1 MHNNRRHNRDPR
13 EKPELVLRKAKELYE
28 AGRSYDAL
36 TTISNSIDN
45 KNRQNQKNKFRPW
58 SQKDHPEMMKLY
70 IKLCVELKEGYK
82 AKNGLY
88 SVKSMTQHM
97 YPEELEKIIRYYL
110 KLAKDKVK
118 EAKKTASKESV
129 NISDQLKDIEDL
141 ENVVTAE
148 ALLLKSVTAKTSE
161 DRSEKMLIAPW
172 YKFMWDAYKTMLD
185 LLSVNNIKLENMYKE
200 VAHEA
205 CNFCLENERTL
216 ELRRLGDTF
225 KKDLRNLTENQGNK
239 TKRDNMVALTYPV
252 GTSEPNKVQQILNS
266 QEIHT
271 EIRYKYLQAC
281 IQLKLWQSAHNTID
295 DISNL
300 KTYTRRINKSY
311 PNTSKFQSKFLK
323 QMSIVFAKSG
333 HHLFHAA
340 TLQRIFILTRDMKAI
355 VSDKQKQALKKLAAQ
370 TLVATL
376 AIPLT
381 EKQPGLAR
389 LIFDFPPQ
397 NNERFLKWCRI
408 LNYEGMPSRDKLTND
423 IQYKGV
429 IQYVPDKLKA
439 LFKNLESEFN
449 PLRLSNKVDECFRW
463 LVDEERNEFNEILLP
478 YKENLQHVTASR
490 VIRQVSEI
498 YETIDFERLHN
509 LVPFYNKFQLEQHI
523 LDDCRSGK
531 LRAKFNQQNN
541 SVNFGSKFDPTP
553 LCITTS
559 EDNKIIS
566 LTNGKLEEKD
576 WLNQHLNAINSSLS
590 KASVAVRP
598 KEDREKSVQLF
609 QEAAKIFKKN
619 DDQICDKFSKRRNRI
634 EEIKKEIETAADA
647 EALKQKMLKEQKI
660 AEDKAAKEEADRI
673 IREEKDRIR
682 NEEETKENQLKY
694 FESKISELKKDDK
707 SLPWIE
713 HIEPE
718 DLMDMT
724 TEEAADKQ
732 IDGLRKQKIDNKKSL
747 CRREDDKDY
756 LERAKRQV
764 EQKHLDD
771 TAEERHINE
780 QNAFKREKEDKLR
793 KARDKFKEN
802 VEFKQKFKEYKEKID
817 ACTEEVTAA
826 AEKTY
831 QDQLQAYNDMKQKTI
846 QERRLSMRDEF
857 KQRQMERFNANTKV
871 QKTNKQKYEQHLA
884 LVERE
889 RKEQE
894 RRAKL
899 QEQNP
904 MGYRP
909 GHQGDNEQQHN
920 DGPPAHLQREER
932 RPISSER
939 PSMDDFRKPETDRN
953 IQRDEPR
960 RDGPRRRFVG
970 KPKEELAHLKSEPA
984 AVEKQQS
991 REDEGFSRVNQ
1002 ETRPRSPPRRELQ
1015 PPRYRDNMDRRS
1027 PNRFNQD
1034 SRGPPRRNDRD
1045 FDQRRPGSSDRDTNR
1060 YQNDRNQDRDMPR
1073 RRPGSSPQRNNM
1085 SRDEWR
1091 SRQAPNREEK
1101 FPREERDNRD
1111 FNRRGPSPRRVGGR
1125 NTSTEDSGNRWRR
1138 DNNNNERPREERPL
1152 DNRPAGGDNSAP
1164 AGRRPRRF
1172 IGKKPEEEPQQQA
1185 PVVQKQVQEPEPV
1198 KQVQEKT
1205 DDDGWTTV
1213 N

>member
-1 MHNNRRHNRDPR
+1 M
-13 EKPELVLRKAKELYE
+13 
-28 AGRSYDAL
+28 G
-36 TTISNSIDN
+36 
-45 KNRQNQKNKFRPW
+45 
-58 SQKDHPEMMKLY
+58 
-70 IKLCVELKEGYK
+70 
-82 AKNGLY
+82 
-88 SVKSMTQHM
+88 
-97 YPEELEKIIRYYL
+97 
-110 KLAKDKVK
+110 
-118 EAKKTASKESV
+118 
-129 NISDQLKDIEDL
+129 
-141 ENVVTAE
+141 
-148 ALLLKSVTAKTSE
+148 
-161 DRSEKMLIAPW
+161 
-172 YKFMWDAYKTMLD
+172 
-185 LLSVNNIKLENMYKE
+185 
-200 VAHEA
+200 
-205 CNFCLENERTL
+205 

-609 QEAAKIFKKN
+609 QEAAK
-619 DDQICDKFSKRRNRI
+619 
-634 EEIKKEIETAADA
+634 
-647 EALKQKMLKEQKI
+647 
-660 AEDKAAKEEADRI
+660 EEADRI

-780 QNAFKREKEDKLR
+780 EKLEINLKKMLNLNKNLKNIKKKL
-793 KARDKFKEN
+793 
-802 VEFKQKFKEYKEKID
+802 
-817 ACTEEVTAA
+817 
-826 AEKTY
+826 
-831 QDQLQAYNDMKQKTI
+831 MH
-846 QERRLSMRDEF
+846 
-857 KQRQMERFNANTKV
+857 V
-871 QKTNKQKYEQHLA
+871 QKK
-884 LVERE
+884 
-889 RKEQE
+889 
-894 RRAKL
+894 
-899 QEQNP
+899 
-904 MGYRP
+904 
-909 GHQGDNEQQHN
+909 
-920 DGPPAHLQREER
+920 
-932 RPISSER
+932 
-939 PSMDDFRKPETDRN
+939 
-953 IQRDEPR
+953 
-960 RDGPRRRFVG
+960 
-970 KPKEELAHLKSEPA
+970 
-984 AVEKQQS
+984 
-991 REDEGFSRVNQ
+991 
-1002 ETRPRSPPRRELQ
+1002 
-1015 PPRYRDNMDRRS
+1015 
-1027 PNRFNQD
+1027 
-1034 SRGPPRRNDRD
+1034 
-1045 FDQRRPGSSDRDTNR
+1045 
-1060 YQNDRNQDRDMPR
+1060 
-1073 RRPGSSPQRNNM
+1073 
-1085 SRDEWR
+1085 
-1091 SRQAPNREEK
+1091 
-1101 FPREERDNRD
+1101 
-1111 FNRRGPSPRRVGGR
+1111 
-1125 NTSTEDSGNRWRR
+1125 
-1138 DNNNNERPREERPL
+1138 
-1152 DNRPAGGDNSAP
+1152 
-1164 AGRRPRRF
+1164 
-1172 IGKKPEEEPQQQA
+1172 
-1185 PVVQKQVQEPEPV
+1185 
-1198 KQVQEKT
+1198 
-1205 DDDGWTTV
+1205 
-1213 N
+1213 